1 MPSQYKGHVLSAE
14 ALFSKRP
21 VSMRNLCALIL
32 SFVIDC
38 QSLGLLRLRYCSKPG
53 LTFKCI

>member
-1 MPSQYKGHVLSAE
+1 MPSHHKGHILSAG

-21 VSMRNLCALIL
+21 ISMGNLCPLIL

-38 QSLGLLRLRYCSKPG
+38 LSLGLPRSRYCSKPG
-53 LTFKCI
+53 LTFKCV